1 MNNEIKDNE
10 WDERKFGAE
19 EEFVGVVSKVESEK
33 IDSILGL
40 KAINLKISEDL
51 YSNLMGMSESEKI
64 PLVVLIRNILS
75 DFVSKN

>member
-1 MNNEIKDNE
+1 MNNEIKDNK
-10 WDERKFGAE
+10 WDERKFGAD

-40 KAINLKISEDL
+40 KEINFKISENLYKDL
-51 YSNLMGMSESEKI
+51 MEMSESEKI